1 MSPAFCPQCGTA
13 QASRADFCPDCGA
26 DLSTGTPPVVRRE
39 DERVATVAYAGFLRR
54 FGAWFIDGVLLTIV
68 TIILAVI
75 IGPSPIPF
83 VIGLLYFIGMEG
95 SPKQATLGK
104 MAVRIVVTDVHGERI
119 TYNRATGRHLAK
131 FISAVVLLIGFLMV
145 AWTERKQGL
154 HDMIAG
160 TLVVTGR
167 R

>member
-39 DERVATVAYAGFLRR
+39 DEPVAKVAYAGFLRR
-54 FGAWFIDGVLLTIV
+54 FGAWFIDGVLLFIV

-104 MAVRIVVTDVHGERI
+104 MAVSIVVTDVHGERI

-131 FISAVVLLIGFLMV
+131 FISAVILLIGFLMV

>member
-1 MSPAFCPQCGTA
+1 M
-13 QASRADFCPDCGA
+13 
-26 DLSTGTPPVVRRE
+26 
-39 DERVATVAYAGFLRR
+39 RR
-54 FGAWFIDGVLLTIV
+54 FGAWFIDGVLLFIV

-104 MAVRIVVTDVHGERI
+104 MAVSIVVTDVHGERI

-160 TLVVTGR
+160 TLVMTGR